1 MSIYTNDGDKIS
13 TEALCASFDYETDAQ
28 QIERGELFDFVYD
41 LFGVYG
47 KFLKMY

>member
-1 MSIYTNDGDKIS
+1 MSIYTYDGDRIN
-13 TEALCASFDYETDAQ
+13 TTALCASFDYETDAQ
-28 QIERGELFDFVYD
+28 QIERGEIYNYVQD